1 MKSNITLIGMPG
13 AGKSTTGII
22 LAKILAM
29 GFIDTDVLIQINEQR
44 TLQQIL
50 DSDGYLALRRIE
62 EQEILRLNV
71 SHQVIATGGS
81 AIYSHAAMTH
91 LQQISTI
98 VYIDVPYHELCRR
111 IDNFASRGIARA
123 SNQSFA
129 DLYHERQPL
138 YQRYADLTIADT
150 GQNQE
155 LVAQQIAAD
164 VRQHCTSLL
173 HDGNQTCQ
181 QSNQLNR

>member
-50 DSDGYLALRRIE
+50 DINGYLALRRIE

-98 VYIDVPYHELCRR
+98 VFIDVDYDELRRR
-111 IDNFASRGIARA
+111 IDNFATRGLACARD
-123 SNQSFA
+123 QSFA
-129 DLYHERQPL
+129 DLYWERLPL
-138 YQRYADLTIADT
+138 YERYADITIKGA
-150 GQNQE
+150 NRSQE
-155 LVAQQIAAD
+155 QVALEIAA
-164 VRQHCTSLL
+164 TIES
-173 HDGNQTCQ
+173 
-181 QSNQLNR
+181 S